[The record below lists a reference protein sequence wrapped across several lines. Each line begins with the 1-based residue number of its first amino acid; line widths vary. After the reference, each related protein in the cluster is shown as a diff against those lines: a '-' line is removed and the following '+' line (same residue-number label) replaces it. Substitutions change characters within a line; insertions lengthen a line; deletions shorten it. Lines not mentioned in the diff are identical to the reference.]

1 MTLAT
6 QPRRARTNTR
16 ASLRRMQAPG
26 TSFSRFSR
34 FARLEE
40 ENSLIQRIIEDVA
53 ANFSEPL
60 TLREIG
66 EAHGYSVYQIIR
78 TFRRLLGTTPHAYI
92 MNLRICYAAER
103 LGQGDTI
110 AGAAADAGFSD
121 QSHMTR
127 HFKRIFGATPL
138 QYVRG
143 AGFAELNLVRGFA
156 VQRGTPGQRPV

>member
-6 QPRRARTNTR
+6 QPIRARTNPR
-16 ASLRRMQAPG
+16 ASTRRIPASG
-26 TSFSRFSR
+26 TRLPQVSKFSG
-34 FARLEE
+34 LEE
-40 ENSLIQRIIEDVA
+40 EQSLIEGIIEDVA

-66 EAHGYSVYQIIR
+66 KAHGYSVYQIIR
-78 TFRRLLGTTPHAYI
+78 MFRRLLGTTPHAYI
-92 MNLRICYAAER
+92 MKLRISYAAER
-103 LGQGDTI
+103 LVQGETI

-138 QYVRG
+138 QYIRG
-143 AGFAELNLVRGFA
+143 ASAA
-156 VQRGTPGQRPV
+156 D